1 MKLGLNLGYL
11 DNIMTCIDASIQES
25 FDNLEVSV
33 PVSSDI
39 FLLKLRTIM
48 LGLSE
53 DTLNIDLDLYLE
65 FITLY
70 IEGEISMYQKDS
82 LTRKVLILSIRYISP
97 LFIFIIIKSSF
108 LIDRIE
114 TVIKYQSNSFLLLFN
129 DGS

>member
-1 MKLGLNLGYL
+1 MKLGLTLGYL

-39 FLLKLRTIM
+39 FLLKLSTIM

-70 IEGEISMYQKDS
+70 IEGEISVYQKDS
-82 LTRKVLILSIRYISP
+82 LTRKVLILSIRYIFP
-97 LFIFIIIKSSF
+97 LFILINKIII
-108 LIDRIE
+108 L
-114 TVIKYQSNSFLLLFN
+114 N
-129 DGS
+129 

>member
-1 MKLGLNLGYL
+1 MKLGLTLGYL

-70 IEGEISMYQKDS
+70 IEGEISVYQKDS

>member
-1 MKLGLNLGYL
+1 MKLGLTLGYL

-70 IEGEISMYQKDS
+70 IEGEISVYQKDS
-82 LTRKVLILSIRYISP
+82 LNRKVLILSIRYISP